1 MGSQVMGAQEVIRV
15 IIINTSF
22 ENAVLR
28 CLGISCL
35 NAQPQRHVLQ
45 GGDEDEDNPND
56 PFPKEDE
63 MPLSDDSDDDENN
76 ETDDDQ

>member
-1 MGSQVMGAQEVIRV
+1 MSTKILFPLCLFFFPALKCNELCGG
-15 IIINTSF
+15 
-22 ENAVLR
+22 

-45 GGDEDEDNPND
+45 EEDEDEDNPD
-56 PFPKEDE
+56 DLLLKEDE

-76 ETDDDQ
+76 EIDDDQ